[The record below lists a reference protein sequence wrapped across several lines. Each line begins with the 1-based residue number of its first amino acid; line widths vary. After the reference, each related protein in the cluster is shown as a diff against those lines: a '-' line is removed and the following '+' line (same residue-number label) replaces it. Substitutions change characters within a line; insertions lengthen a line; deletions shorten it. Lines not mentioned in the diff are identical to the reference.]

1 MPDAT
6 RILLIDDHAL
16 FREAIARVLAGQPDI
31 EVVGEAATV
40 EEGLA
45 IVQAR
50 PVDIVL
56 LDINLGFQQGGAFLS
71 EARTGGFRGMVLVV
85 TAGVSKFEA
94 ARLLQKGCAGI
105 FLKHERPQS
114 LIEKIRHLMDGTDVI
129 AQQPASRI
137 LETLKT
143 ADQEVRRPLTLR
155 EREVLRGV
163 FRGQSN
169 KEIAYEL
176 AVSESLVKALVQQ
189 LFQKTGV
196 RSRAQLVRVA
206 VERYWEQLEE
216 EPEST
221 SPSRE

>member
-16 FREAIARVLAGQPDI
+16 FREAIARVLAGQPDL
-31 EVVGEAATV
+31 EVVGQAATV

-45 IVQAR
+45 IVHVN

-56 LDINLGFQQGGAFLS
+56 LDINLGFQQGGAFLT
-71 EARTGGFRGMVLVV
+71 EARAGGFRGMVLVV

-94 ARLLQKGCAGI
+94 ARLLQRGCAGI
-105 FLKHERPQS
+105 FLKHERPQL
-114 LIEKIRHLMDGTDVI
+114 LIEKIRHLVDGTDIIV
-129 AQQPASRI
+129 QQPAGRV
-137 LETLKT
+137 LETLKI
-143 ADQEVRRPLTLR
+143 ADQEVRRPLTPR
-155 EREVLRGV
+155 ERGVLQGV

-176 AVSESLVKALVQQ
+176 DVSESLVKALVQQ

-216 EPEST
+216 DSEGT
-221 SPSRE
+221 SAIRQ